1 MREFEGELKHIDLKH
16 LSNSE
21 VKIKKIIINVIMN
34 NKWNIFLL
42 NFLEIF
48 FNLVLI

>member
-21 VKIKKIIINVIMN
+21 VKITKIIINVMMN
-34 NKWNIFLL
+34 NKWNIFFI
-42 NFLEIF
+42 NFLRDIF
-48 FNLVLI
+48 ESNK